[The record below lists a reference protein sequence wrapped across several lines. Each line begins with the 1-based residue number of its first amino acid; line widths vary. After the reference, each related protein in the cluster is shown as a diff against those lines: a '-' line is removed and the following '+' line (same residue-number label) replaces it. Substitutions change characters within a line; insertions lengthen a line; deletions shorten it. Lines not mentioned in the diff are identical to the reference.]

1 MSAPISVD
9 QGFLRGWV
17 RAPQAE
23 DHKYSRGV
31 LTLVT
36 GSSLYPGAALIG
48 VEAALRT
55 GVGML
60 RYVGP
65 PGVAQM
71 VVIQHPEV
79 VIAPGTSDALVV
91 GSGMVAPLD
100 EQLEADVI
108 AAAGQSVPSVIDA
121 GALDYAEKFGPL
133 SVLTPHQ
140 GELHALCDRLGVTR
154 AATDLESAQNLAAH
168 LSMAIVVKGSLG
180 SVVNHHGDVWELPRA
195 TPWLATAGTGDA
207 LAGIIGAVCASWH
220 ERLHESPE
228 LIAEAAA
235 AGALIHSIA
244 AARASA
250 RAVGDAD
257 SPTGGPFS
265 VMDVCRE
272 IPAVIGETLSSGR

>member
-1 MSAPISVD
+1 MGANVSVD
-9 QGFLRGWV
+9 QAFLRGWV
-17 RAPQAE
+17 RAPQPE

-65 PGVAQM
+65 SGVAQM
-71 VVIQHPEV
+71 VVTQHPEV
-79 VIAPGTSDALVV
+79 VIAPGSADAVVV

-100 EQLEADVI
+100 GDLEGEVL
-108 AAAGQSVPSVIDA
+108 AAAAQSLPSVIDA
-121 GALDYAEKFGPL
+121 GGLDYAEKFGPL

-140 GELHALCDRLGVTR
+140 GELLALCERLGVDRGTS
-154 AATDLESAQNLAAH
+154 DLESAHNLAKA
-168 LSMAIVVKGSLG
+168 LSVSVVVKGSLG
-180 SVVNHHGDVWELPRA
+180 AVVNHVGGVWELPRA

-207 LAGIIGAVCASWH
+207 LAGIIGAVFASWH
-220 ERLHESPE
+220 ERLRESPE
-228 LIAEAAA
+228 LVAEAAA

-272 IPAVIGETLSSGR
+272 IPIVIGETLSSRG

>member
-1 MSAPISVD
+1 MSTPVSVD
-9 QGFLRGWV
+9 QAFLRGWV
-17 RAPQAE
+17 RAPQPE

-31 LTLVT
+31 LTMVT

-65 PGVAQM
+65 SGLAQM
-71 VVIQHPEV
+71 VVVQHPEV
-79 VIAPGTSDALVV
+79 VIAPGDADAVVV

-100 EQLEADVI
+100 KELEAEVLQ
-108 AAAGQSVPSVIDA
+108 AAAQSVPSVIDA
-121 GALDYAEKFGPL
+121 GALDYVEKFGPL
-133 SVLTPHQ
+133 TVLTPHQ
-140 GELHALCDRLGVTR
+140 GELHSLADRLGVSR
-154 AATDLESAQNLAAH
+154 GSNDRESAQNLAVH
-168 LSMAIVVKGSLG
+168 LSKVIVVKGSLG
-180 SVVNHHGDVWELPRA
+180 AVVNHRGDVWELPRA

-207 LAGIIGAVCASWH
+207 LAGIIGAVFASWH
-220 ERLHESPE
+220 ERLQESPE
-228 LIAEAAA
+228 LVGEAAA

-272 IPAVIGETLSSGR
+272 IPAVIGETLSSRG

>member
-1 MSAPISVD
+1 MSASVNVD
-9 QGFLRGWV
+9 QAFLRGWV

-65 PGVAQM
+65 VGVAQM

-79 VIAPGTSDALVV
+79 VIAPGSSDAVVV
-91 GSGMVAPLD
+91 GSGMVAPLEGD
-100 EQLEADVI
+100 LEAEVL
-108 AAAGQSVPSVIDA
+108 AAAAQSVPSVIDA
-121 GALDYAEKFGPL
+121 GALGYAEKFGPL

-140 GELHALCDRLGVTR
+140 GELQELCERLGVARGT
-154 AATDLESAQNLAAH
+154 TDLESAQALASH
-168 LSMAIVVKGSLG
+168 LSMAVVVKGSLG
-180 SVVNHHGDVWELPRA
+180 AVVNQKGDVWRLPRA

-220 ERLHESPE
+220 ERLHEAPE

-244 AARASA
+244 AAMASA

-272 IPAVIGETLSSGR
+272 IPAIIGETLSSRA

>member
-1 MSAPISVD
+1 MNAPIAVD

-17 RAPQAE
+17 RAPGPD

-31 LTLVT
+31 LGIVT
-36 GSSLYPGAALIG
+36 GSALYPGAALIG
-48 VEAALRT
+48 VEAAVRT
-55 GVGML
+55 GVGMI

-65 PGVAQM
+65 SALAQM
-71 VVIQHPEV
+71 VVTQHPEV
-79 VIAPGTSDALVV
+79 VVAPGSVDALVV
-91 GSGMVAPLD
+91 GSGMASPVEPED
-100 EQLEADVI
+100 EERIVD
-108 AAAGQSVPSVIDA
+108 AAGHSVPSVVDA
-121 GALDYAEKFGPL
+121 GALVHAEKFGPL
-133 SVLTPHQ
+133 SVLTPHR
-140 GELHALCDRLGVTR
+140 GELRALGERLGIDLG
-154 AATDLESAQNLAAH
+154 ASDLETARNIAAH
-168 LSMAIVVKGSLG
+168 LGVAIVVKGSQG
-180 SVVNHHGDVWELPRA
+180 AVVNHLGDVWELPRA

-220 ERLHESPE
+220 ERLRDTPA

-250 RAVGDAD
+250 RAVGDTD

-272 IPAVIGETLSSGR
+272 IPAVIGETLSSRG